1 MTIKARLII
10 TISLLVAVAFVVSG
24 IVTVN
29 RTRAGLI
36 ERVDEMIVTV
46 PLRQPR
52 VGSGEP
58 HAGPGRESVATIVVA
73 ANGSV
78 IYASPSGLASDP
90 DPLPDLSSV
99 DPREL
104 HARSGAFVTVGATGE
119 SNLQYRVLIRPLDN
133 GWFLAIA
140 APLDSVE
147 ATVQHVTMIIVATNV
162 AVFASL
168 LLIVWLTIRRGLRP
182 IDNMIDTAALIAAGD
197 LSHRAESA
205 DPATEVGQLAT
216 ALNAMLNRIEASF
229 AAKDVSERRLRQFVA
244 DASHELR
251 TPLTSIRGYAELYR
265 TGAVSDGDAL
275 DRAMERIESEGI
287 RMGKLVEDLLLLA
300 RLDQGRPLE
309 SKAVDVSRVVSD
321 AVADA
326 RAIEPER
333 PISYQSADGA
343 LMLGDADRLRQVVG
357 NLLTNARA
365 HTGRST
371 PVHVVVRTIPTG
383 VELTVADEGPGID
396 PDQAAHVFDR
406 FYRVDASRSRDR
418 GGSGLGLSIVK
429 SIVEAH
435 GGEVALETEPGKG
448 TTFRVTLPR
457 MTEGMPDETRPR
469 TARDGAPA
477 SRRDRVAVRG

>member
-1 MTIKARLII
+1 
-10 TISLLVAVAFVVSG
+10 
-24 IVTVN
+24 
-29 RTRAGLI
+29 
-36 ERVDEMIVTV
+36 
-46 PLRQPR
+46 
-52 VGSGEP
+52 
-58 HAGPGRESVATIVVA
+58 
-73 ANGSV
+73 
-78 IYASPSGLASDP
+78 
-90 DPLPDLSSV
+90 
-99 DPREL
+99 
-104 HARSGAFVTVGATGE
+104 
-119 SNLQYRVLIRPLDN
+119 
-133 GWFLAIA
+133 
-140 APLDSVE
+140 
-147 ATVQHVTMIIVATNV
+147 VQHVTMIIVATNV
-162 AVFASL
+162 VVFVSL

-197 LSHRAESA
+197 LSRRAESA

-229 AAKDVSERRLRQFVA
+229 AAKEASEHRLRQFVA

-265 TGAVSDGDAL
+265 TGAVSNGDAL

-309 SKAVDVSRVVSD
+309 SKAVDVARVVSD
-321 AVADA
+321 AVMDA

-333 PISYQSADGA
+333 PISYQSSGA
-343 LMLGDADRLRQVVG
+343 ALVLGDADRLRQVIG

-365 HTGRST
+365 HTGPST
-371 PVHVVVRTIPTG
+371 PVHVGVQTRPTG
-383 VELTVADEGPGID
+383 VELTVTDEGPGID
-396 PDQAAHVFDR
+396 PDQAAHIFDR

-435 GGEVALETEPGKG
+435 GGAVALETEPGKG
-448 TTFRVTLPR
+448 TMFRVTLPR
-457 MTEGMPDETRPR
+457 MTEEIPSETRPR
-469 TARDGAPA
+469 TARDEAPA